1 MLTVQIAAS
10 ANDPEHLML
19 IERPVNGRVAVREWI
34 GEGFGS
40 PAVEREY
47 DVVELYRL
55 IERASQQGRRVGQE
69 LYRIRLWLDGIDVER
84 SSGQPNSK

>member
-10 ANDPEHLML
+10 ACDPEHLML
-19 IERPVNGRVAVREWI
+19 IERPANGRVMVREWI

-47 DVVELYRL
+47 GTVELYHL
-55 IERASQQGRRVGQE
+55 IESASRQGRRVGQE
-69 LYRIRLWLDGIDVER
+69 LYRIRLWLDGIDVQET
-84 SSGQPNSK
+84 GVVP